1 MFKNYFKTA
10 LRTLFR
16 NKLYSTLNIAGLT
29 FGLTCF
35 FLIGLYLF
43 DELTFDQQHTKA
55 DRIYRVIEHKT
66 VNGEATLVAAAGFRL
81 ADESKK
87 AISGVENT
95 TRVARLGRANL
106 VDPENPVA
114 FQETVTVTDENFL
127 EVFDFPLVAGDK
139 KTALIAPNSILVTE
153 QLAMRLFNKTDV
165 LGKTL
170 QFSFMQSPLKITGI
184 LKNHPHNSSFDFTSL
199 LSQASFLSDSGYR
212 NVMANDWFSNNFSV
226 YALLKPNVNSKAVA
240 QKMSQ
245 LVHANFK
252 APAGTSFSFS
262 LQPLKDIHLKSADI
276 ADGARNSNVEA
287 IPQGNVAYVRIFL
300 IVGLFVLLIA
310 GINYMNL
317 TTTRASSRLKEIGVR
332 KTIGALGN
340 NLFKQFLLES
350 FIVTFISF
358 LVSIGLVNLILPA
371 FNQFTNK

>member
-184 LKNHPHNSSFDFTSL
+184 LKNHPQN
-199 LSQASFLSDSGYR
+199 GK
-212 NVMANDWFSNNFSV
+212 W
-226 YALLKPNVNSKAVA
+226 
-240 QKMSQ
+240 
-245 LVHANFK
+245 
-252 APAGTSFSFS
+252 
-262 LQPLKDIHLKSADI
+262 
-276 ADGARNSNVEA
+276 
-287 IPQGNVAYVRIFL
+287 
-300 IVGLFVLLIA
+300 
-310 GINYMNL
+310 
-317 TTTRASSRLKEIGVR
+317 
-332 KTIGALGN
+332 
-340 NLFKQFLLES
+340 
-350 FIVTFISF
+350 
-358 LVSIGLVNLILPA
+358 
-371 FNQFTNK
+371 